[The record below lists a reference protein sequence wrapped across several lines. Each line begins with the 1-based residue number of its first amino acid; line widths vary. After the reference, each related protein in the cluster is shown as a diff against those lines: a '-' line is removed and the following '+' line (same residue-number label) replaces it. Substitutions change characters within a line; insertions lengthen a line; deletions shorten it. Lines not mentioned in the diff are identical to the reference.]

1 MTRTTCLSF
10 LLLSASAVHGAEYKI
25 DPAHSAAE
33 FSVRHMMV
41 SNVKGQFSKVTGDIV
56 YDAANLSA
64 SKVDA
69 VIDTTTVDTREPKR
83 DGHLKSPDFLDVAK
97 YPTMT
102 FKSTKLE
109 KSGDKLL
116 IKGDLTIHGVTKPVT
131 LTVDGPTSEIKDPYG
146 NLRFGAAATTHISR
160 KDWGLVWNSALE
172 SGGVVVGDDVTIT
185 LDIEAVKAKPVTAA
199 K

>member
-10 LLLSASAVHGAEYKI
+10 LLLSASAVYGAEYKI

-102 FKSTKLE
+102 FKK
-109 KSGDKLL
+109 
-116 IKGDLTIHGVTKPVT
+116 H
-131 LTVDGPTSEIKDPYG
+131 
-146 NLRFGAAATTHISR
+146 AA
-160 KDWGLVWNSALE
+160 
-172 SGGVVVGDDVTIT
+172 
-185 LDIEAVKAKPVTAA
+185 
-199 K
+199 